1 MMKRKTHPDLRC
13 SDMGMGTNSGG
24 GRRRYLAEINV
35 TPLVDVM
42 LVLLIIFMV
51 TAPMMTRGL
60 DVKLPA
66 TTAKALPQ
74 KKENVVITIN
84 AESKVFL
91 DRTEVAPEFL
101 KRKLARLV
109 EDGSAG
115 QVLLRADES
124 VRYGEVAVVMTAIR
138 EAGVR
143 NLGLVTA
150 PAPAALKD
158 LKDKNT
164 GKTD

>member
-1 MMKRKTHPDLRC
+1 
-13 SDMGMGTNSGG
+13 MGMGTNSGG
-24 GRRRYLAEINV
+24 SRRGYLAEINV

-60 DVKLPA
+60 DVKLPE

-84 AESKVFL
+84 AKSKLFL
-91 DRTEVAPEFL
+91 DKSEVSPGFL
-101 KRKLARLV
+101 KQKLAELV
-109 EDGSAG
+109 REGRAG

-124 VRYGEVAVVMTAIR
+124 VKYGDVAVVMTAIR
-138 EAGVR
+138 EAGVKD
-143 NLGLVTA
+143 LGLVTA
-150 PAPAALKD
+150 PAPSSSE
-158 LKDKNT
+158 DKT
-164 GKTD
+164 GQKADSKRNSS

>member
-1 MMKRKTHPDLRC
+1 
-13 SDMGMGTNSGG
+13 MGMSTGSGG
-24 GRRRYLAEINV
+24 GRRGYLSEINV

-60 DVKLPA
+60 DVKLPE

-84 AESKVFL
+84 AKAEVFM
-91 DRTEVAPEFL
+91 DKAEVSPGFL
-101 KRKLARLV
+101 KQKLATLV
-109 EDGSAG
+109 REGRAG

-124 VRYGEVAVVMTAIR
+124 VKYGQVALVMTAIR
-138 EAGVR
+138 EAGVKD
-143 NLGLVTA
+143 LGLVTA
-150 PAPAALKD
+150 PAPPASANVPAHSRDRKG
-158 LKDKNT
+158 N
-164 GKTD
+164 

>member
-1 MMKRKTHPDLRC
+1 
-13 SDMGMGTNSGG
+13 MGMGAGPG
-24 GRRRYLAEINV
+24 KGKGRYLAEINV

-74 KKENVVITIN
+74 KKENVVITVN
-84 AESKVFL
+84 AKAEIFL
-91 DRTEVAPEFL
+91 DKTEVGPELL
-101 KRKLARLV
+101 KQKLAALV
-109 EDGSAG
+109 KEGRAG

-124 VRYGEVAVVMTAIR
+124 VRYGKVAVVMTAIR
-138 EAGVR
+138 EAGVKD
-143 NLGLVTA
+143 LGLVTA
-150 PAPAALKD
+150 PA
-158 LKDKNT
+158 
-164 GKTD
+164 TDISSNDSK

>member
-1 MMKRKTHPDLRC
+1 
-13 SDMGMGTNSGG
+13 MGMGAGHKK
-24 GRRRYLAEINV
+24 GRGRYLAEINV

-74 KKENVVITIN
+74 KKKNVVITVNAN
-84 AESKVFL
+84 AEIFL
-91 DRTEVAPEFL
+91 DKTEVGPEL
-101 KRKLARLV
+101 LRQKLATLV
-109 EDGSAG
+109 KEGRAG

-124 VRYGEVAVVMTAIR
+124 VRYGKVALVMTAIR

-143 NLGLVTA
+143 DLGLVTA
-150 PAPAALKD
+150 PAPEKSSKPAEK
-158 LKDKNT
+158 
-164 GKTD
+164 

>member
-1 MMKRKTHPDLRC
+1 
-13 SDMGMGTNSGG
+13 MGMGTAGG

-60 DVKLPA
+60 DVKLPE
-66 TTAKALPQ
+66 TTAKALPR
-74 KKENVVITIN
+74 KKENVIITLN
-84 AESKVFL
+84 AKSELFL
-91 DRTEVAPEFL
+91 DEIAVEPGFL
-101 KRKLARLV
+101 KLKLERLV
-109 EDGSAG
+109 REGRAG

-124 VRYGEVAVVMTAIR
+124 VRYGKVARVMAVIR

-143 NLGLVTA
+143 DIGLVTA
-150 PAPAALKD
+150 PLPAGREAGAGD
-158 LKDKNT
+158 RT
-164 GKTD
+164 GGK